1 MLAQFQWNMVL
12 NFSQLRIGLYPNS
25 IYMWDS
31 LTEKEKFV
39 RNERNVPSDGDFLV
53 ASCYAARSSFCGEN
67 LKIVELNDSGR
78 PVVLSIIRKSQRAQ
92 KLLVGVVLAA
102 VCAFSGRSQC
112 YVDLCCRLDMHG
124 SSLLDCGGQLLIDQS
139 IEMEEFG
146 RNFVYKQV
154 GHIITAEEY
163 KCQVQ
168 PSHRTDKSISKS
180 TWAPEPQTC
189 RRSSNGIWCSISVT
203 VRSELDC
210 NAKAFTLG
218 WTCIRG
224 EIYAKMVK

>member
-1 MLAQFQWNMVL
+1 
-12 NFSQLRIGLYPNS
+12 
-25 IYMWDS
+25 
-31 LTEKEKFV
+31 
-39 RNERNVPSDGDFLV
+39 
-53 ASCYAARSSFCGEN
+53 
-67 LKIVELNDSGR
+67 
-78 PVVLSIIRKSQRAQ
+78 
-92 KLLVGVVLAA
+92 
-102 VCAFSGRSQC
+102 
-112 YVDLCCRLDMHG
+112 
-124 SSLLDCGGQLLIDQS
+124 
-139 IEMEEFG
+139 MEEFG

-168 PSHRTDKSISKS
+168 PSHRAEKSISKS

-224 EIYAKMVK
+224 EIYAKMRYFYKEIGDILAEEEFKCQVQLSHRREKSVAKEREICAERAQVACSYFLREKGEYGRKLLSIKRTRQGTMESYSSVGMILEAEWKFHCYRE

>member
-1 MLAQFQWNMVL
+1 
-12 NFSQLRIGLYPNS
+12 
-25 IYMWDS
+25 
-31 LTEKEKFV
+31 
-39 RNERNVPSDGDFLV
+39 
-53 ASCYAARSSFCGEN
+53 
-67 LKIVELNDSGR
+67 
-78 PVVLSIIRKSQRAQ
+78 
-92 KLLVGVVLAA
+92 
-102 VCAFSGRSQC
+102 
-112 YVDLCCRLDMHG
+112 
-124 SSLLDCGGQLLIDQS
+124 
-139 IEMEEFG
+139 MEEFG

-224 EIYAKMVK
+224 EIYAKMSHREREICAERAQVACSYFLREKGEYGRKLLNIKRTRQGTMESYSSVGMILEAEWKFDCYRE